1 MSTLKIEININRCK
15 IEELN
20 SDDRELITRAID
32 ATNNSYA
39 NYSHFYVGAAV
50 RLANGMIIIGA
61 NQENAAFPSGL
72 CGERTAVFAAQANY
86 PQEPIQ
92 TLAIAAKNSEGLL
105 KQPITPC
112 GACRQV
118 LIELEHRYKKDMRII
133 LYGTEYIYIIK
144 SVKDL
149 LPLSFTDDNML

>member
-1 MSTLKIEININRCK
+1 MRTFKIEININRCK
-15 IEELN
+15 IDELN
-20 SDDRELITRAID
+20 SDDRELINRAID

-50 RLANGMIIIGA
+50 RLANRMIIIGA

-118 LIELEHRYKKDMRII
+118 LIELEHRYKKDLRII

>member
-1 MSTLKIEININRCK
+1 
-15 IEELN
+15 
-20 SDDRELITRAID
+20 
-32 ATNNSYA
+32 
-39 NYSHFYVGAAV
+39 
-50 RLANGMIIIGA
+50 MIIIGA

>member
-15 IEELN
+15 MDELN
-20 SDDRELITRAID
+20 SDDRELINRAID